1 MGGLIGGVFNSIGSS
16 NANNQLASSGQAAS
30 NAALT
35 GYRYATGAGN
45 QYIQPY
51 QANGVA
57 ANNSIAQ
64 LLGQA
69 PITSQTQNGFNNYLN
84 STGYNFQLQQGT
96 NALASQ
102 GSASGLLQS
111 GGAAKALTQYGQ
123 NLASTNFNNY
133 LSQLSGLS
141 GAGQNATGSVV
152 NAGTYGG
159 GAAANA
165 LTQTGI
171 QQAGAQQAQMS
182 SLGTGIGSL
191 LGGIFSFG

>member
-16 NANNQLASSGQAAS
+16 HANNQLAQSGQAAS

-35 GYRYATGAGN
+35 GYNYATGAGN

-51 QANGVA
+51 QANGLA
-57 ANNSIAQ
+57 ANKSIAQ

-102 GSASGLLQS
+102 G
-111 GGAAKALTQYGQ
+111 
-123 NLASTNFNNY
+123 
-133 LSQLSGLS
+133 
-141 GAGQNATGSVV
+141 
-152 NAGTYGG
+152 
-159 GAAANA
+159 
-165 LTQTGI
+165 
-171 QQAGAQQAQMS
+171 
-182 SLGTGIGSL
+182 
-191 LGGIFSFG
+191 